1 MSPTRP
7 TRPTRLVTPHAQ
19 RGLSLLELL
28 VAMFIGLFLVGGVT
42 AIFLVSKRGYTET
55 ENVSRA
61 NESARFARYL
71 LGQNVA
77 HLGFFGGANPATIQN
92 SLTAVT
98 SDCTGAT
105 GSSVVDTANHFRVV
119 KATSATPLSCITDAQ
134 TNSDVLIVK
143 SVRPVP
149 LSKGALD
156 DPTDNAVAVNTPEAL
171 NASRV
176 YLWANRIGMEGEL
189 FRGNVTPPVN
199 LAAVTDG
206 VAWEYLS
213 HIYYVRNVA
222 GREPTLSRKVL
233 RWNGT
238 ALVVDT
244 EDLVEGVEL
253 LRVLPGVLAGTYL
266 APQVKYMET
275 TDMAAA
281 DWPSVASVQL
291 RLLVRSAD
299 VDPGGVGRNL
309 RYVLV
314 DGTEASYDFFE
325 PGANDRRYRTVVQE
339 TINVHNFAY
348 P

>member
-1 MSPTRP
+1 M
-7 TRPTRLVTPHAQ
+7 
-19 RGLSLLELL
+19 LELL

-42 AIFLVSKRGYTET
+42 AIFIVSKRGYTET

-61 NESARFARYL
+61 NESARFGLFL
-71 LGQNVA
+71 LSNNIA
-77 HLGFFGGANPATIQN
+77 HLGFFGGANPATVQN

-98 SDCTGAT
+98 GDCTGTA
-105 GSSVVDTANHFRVV
+105 SVIDTANHFRVV
-119 KATSATPLSCITDAQ
+119 KATSATPVSCINDAQ
-134 TNSDVLIVK
+134 TDSDVLVIK

-149 LSKGALD
+149 FSKGALD
-156 DPTDNAVAVNTPEAL
+156 DPNDNGVAVNTPEAL
-171 NASRV
+171 NAGRV

-199 LAAVTDG
+199 LTAVTDG
-206 VAWEYLS
+206 VAWEYLA

-233 RWNGT
+233 RWSGT
-238 ALVVDT
+238 ALAVDT
-244 EDLVEGVEL
+244 EDLVDGVER
-253 LRVLPGVLAGTYL
+253 LRVLPGVLRGTYL

-275 TDMAAA
+275 ADMAAT
-281 DWPSVASVQL
+281 DWPNVASVQL
-291 RLLVRSAD
+291 RMLVRSAD
-299 VDPGGVGRNL
+299 IDPGGVGRNL

-314 DGTEASYDFFE
+314 EGTEAGYDFLE

-339 TINVHNFAY
+339 TINVRNFAY

>member
-1 MSPTRP
+1 MTMTHKRHFAA
-7 TRPTRLVTPHAQ
+7 PHIQ
-19 RGLSLLELL
+19 RGLSMLELL
-28 VAMFIGLFLVGGVT
+28 VAMFIGLFLIGGVT
-42 AIFLVSKRGYTET
+42 SIFIVSKRGYTET

-61 NESARFARYL
+61 NESARFGLYL
-71 LGQNVA
+71 LSNNIA

-98 SDCTGAT
+98 GDCTGTT

-119 KATSATPLSCITDAQ
+119 KATTATPISCITDAQ
-134 TNSDVLIVK
+134 LNSDVLIIK

-156 DPTDNAVAVNTPEAL
+156 DPTDNAGAINTPEAL

-176 YLWANRIGMEGEL
+176 YLWANRIGLDGEL
-189 FRGNVTPPVN
+189 FRGNVQPPVN
-199 LAAVTDG
+199 LTAVTDG

-238 ALVVDT
+238 ALAVDT
-244 EDLVEGVEL
+244 EDLVEGVER
-253 LRVLPGVLAGTYL
+253 LRVAPGVLTGTYL

-275 TDMAAA
+275 TEIPAASA
-281 DWPSVASVQL
+281 DWRNIASVQL
-291 RLLVRSAD
+291 RMLVRSAD
-299 VDPGGVGRNL
+299 IDPGGVGRNL

-314 DGTEASYDFFE
+314 EGTEAGYDYLE
-325 PGANDRRYRTVVQE
+325 PGAADRRYRTVVQE
-339 TINVHNFAY
+339 TINVRNFAY

>member
-1 MSPTRP
+1 MNHNRP
-7 TRPTRLVTPHAQ
+7 SFVATPHAQ

-42 AIFLVSKRGYTET
+42 SIFIVSKRGYTET

-61 NESARFARYL
+61 NESARFGLYL
-71 LGQNVA
+71 LGNNIA

-92 SLTAVT
+92 SLTAIT
-98 SDCTGAT
+98 GDCTGVT
-105 GSSVVDTANHFRVV
+105 GASVVDTTNHFRVV
-119 KATSATPLSCITDAQ
+119 KATSATPITCITDAQ
-134 TNSDVLIVK
+134 TDSDLLIIK

-156 DPTDNAVAVNTPEAL
+156 DATDNAGAVDTPEAL
-171 NASRV
+171 NANRV
-176 YLWANRIGMEGEL
+176 YLWANRIGMEGEI
-189 FRGNVTPPVN
+189 FRGSATPPVN

-206 VAWEYLS
+206 VAWEYLA

-233 RWNGT
+233 RWNAT
-238 ALVVDT
+238 AAALVVDT
-244 EDLVEGVEL
+244 EDLVEGVER
-253 LRVLPGVLAGTYL
+253 LRILPGVLTGTYV

-275 TDMAAA
+275 ADMVAA
-281 DWPSVASVQL
+281 DWLSVASVQL

-299 VDPGGVGRNL
+299 IDPGGVGRNL

-314 DGTEASYDFFE
+314 EGTEAGYDFLE

-339 TINVHNFAY
+339 TINVRNFAY

>member
-1 MSPTRP
+1 MSPHRSS
-7 TRPTRLVTPHAQ
+7 RFASQ

-61 NESARFARYL
+61 NESARFGLYL
-71 LGQNVA
+71 LANNIA
-77 HLGFFGGANPATIQN
+77 HIGFFGGANPSPPSFVN
-92 SLTAVT
+92 SLTAIT
-98 SDCTGAT
+98 GDCTGTA
-105 GSSVVDTANHFRVV
+105 SMVDLVNHFRVV
-119 KATSATPLSCITDAQ
+119 KATSASLVGCITDAQ
-134 TNSDVLIVK
+134 TDSDVLIIK

-149 LSKGALD
+149 FFDGALD
-156 DPTDNAVAVNTPEAL
+156 DPDDNDGTVDTPEAL
-171 NASRV
+171 TPSRV
-176 YLWANRIGMEGEL
+176 YLWASRLGVESQL
-189 FRGNVTPPVN
+189 FRGNVQPDLTRI
-199 LAAVTDG
+199 ADG
-206 VAWEYLS
+206 VAWEYLG

-238 ALVVDT
+238 ALAVDT
-244 EDLVEGVEL
+244 EDLVEGVER
-253 LRVLPGVLAGTYL
+253 LRILPGVLTGTYL

-275 TDMAAA
+275 TEIPAASA
-281 DWPSVASVQL
+281 DWRSVASVQL
-291 RLLVRSAD
+291 RMLVRSAD
-299 VDPGGVGRNL
+299 IDPGGVGRNL

-314 DGTEASYDFFE
+314 EGTEAGYDFLE

-339 TINVHNFAY
+339 TINVRNFAY